1 MSTLRLLLV
10 AAPLVAAPALAQVTV
25 SDAWVRGTVP
35 GQRTTGAF
43 MTLTASEDVAL
54 GAARTPLAGRGEV
67 HEMKMDGGMMRMRAI
82 DRLPVAKGA
91 AVQLSSGGHHL
102 MLMALVK
109 PVAAG
114 DTVPLSLTFEDRAGK
129 RVTVDVLANVR
140 PLAASHGS
148 GKH

>member
-1 MSTLRLLLV
+1 MPRLLLV
-10 AAPLVAAPALAQVTV
+10 AVLALVAGPALAQVTV

-35 GQRTTGAF
+35 GQRATGAF

-54 GAARTPLAGRGEV
+54 VAARSPLAGSVEV

-82 DRLPVAKGA
+82 DRLPVARGA
-91 AVQLSSGGHHL
+91 PVQLSAGGHHL

-129 RVTVDVLANVR
+129 RVTVDVLAKVR
-140 PLAASHGS
+140 PLAASHGP